1 MEKIAM
7 VWEGKRLR
15 MVRRGV
21 GEDLDRLRV
30 KYEGKRQQ
38 RWQEGLAV

>member
-1 MEKIAM
+1 MEKIVM
-7 VWEGKRLR
+7 VWEVKRLQ

-30 KYEGKRQQ
+30 KYEGK
-38 RWQEGLAV
+38 